1 MSGFL
6 PAFVAIRERQRRAR
20 VVALLL
26 GLSQAATAFAQ
37 MPITAPAEAAAPRAE
52 DRLPDAPPA
61 EPPAVAAPPPAPP
74 ALSSAPA
81 PAPSPPT
88 PTPGDMPA
96 SEASDEAGARVPGD
110 SASGAGRAVP
120 VRYTLEAIQVR
131 GNSRTERRVVL
142 RYVPFKPGNVFDVD
156 DAEVELSRYRLL
168 GTGFFRDVQFS
179 LKKGSERG
187 LVVLVIDVT
196 ERNTIVVNDISM
208 GLAADAARNG
218 RVRRLSGYA
227 GLDVAETN
235 LAGTGITLGGAMAF
249 ATNQLALRVRF
260 LDPAF
265 LGSNWM
271 VGGSL
276 LYNDAQDFFGT
287 SGVKWT
293 DPDSREVFDSAVIDY
308 TRFGGSLGVGRD
320 LSVSTQ
326 LWLHYRLESLNASY
340 PYEASQSR
348 GFATEPIDFDI
359 IRGRSVLSTLR
370 GTLQVD
376 TRDHPFLPTRGSFST
391 ITTEVGLLP
400 AGRDYD
406 YARIDAQ
413 TSRWFKLPWHEHVL
427 RLSAFGGAIAGN
439 APFFEQYYV
448 GDFSDFLPDRVL
460 GVTFDHRYPKN
471 FLGTEIVEVRYGKY
485 AFDLNAEYRVPLYRG
500 HHTVFG
506 IDFFGSGG
514 LYSVASDRD
523 FTHPPKA
530 YSGFARFPLDL
541 TFNLG
546 FRMDTS
552 AGGFVFAFSNVLG
565 FLPVRGQGPAG
576 ND

>member
-1 MSGFL
+1 M
-6 PAFVAIRERQRRAR
+6 RRAR
-20 VVALLL
+20 AVALLL
-26 GLSQAATAFAQ
+26 GLSHASEVLAQ
-37 MPITAPAEAAAPRAE
+37 MPVAQPVELAPGAPEDRRPEAAQQPAPEPPVSAPAEAPPAAPPV
-52 DRLPDAPPA
+52 D
-61 EPPAVAAPPPAPP
+61 AVAASEPRPAPMVD
-74 ALSSAPA
+74 ARAN
-81 PAPSPPT
+81 
-88 PTPGDMPA
+88 
-96 SEASDEAGARVPGD
+96 AGTAAAN
-110 SASGAGRAVP
+110 ASGHGVP
-120 VRYTLEAIQVR
+120 VRYTLEAIRVR
-131 GNSRTERRVVL
+131 GNTRTQRRVVL

-156 DAEVELSRYRLL
+156 DPEVELSRYRLL
-168 GTGFFRDVQFS
+168 GTGFFRDVQYS
-179 LKKGSERG
+179 LKKGSQRG
-187 LVVLVIDVT
+187 LVVLVIDVS
-196 ERNTIVVNDISM
+196 ERNTIVINDISM
-208 GLAADAARNG
+208 GLAADAGDNG
-218 RVRRLSGYA
+218 RVRVLSGYA

-235 LAGTGITLGGAMAF
+235 LAGTGITLGGAMAV
-249 ATNQLALRVRF
+249 ATEQLALRVRF

-265 LGSNWM
+265 LSSNWM
-271 VGGSL
+271 LGGSL
-276 LYNDAQDFFGT
+276 LYNDATDYFGT
-287 SGVKWT
+287 SHVQWV
-293 DPDSREVFDSAVIDY
+293 DPNRDKQFDSAAVDY

-326 LWLHYRLESLNASY
+326 LWLHYRLESLNAS
-340 PYEASQSR
+340 PPLAASQVR

-370 GTLQVD
+370 GTLQID

-406 YARIDAQ
+406 YARVDVQ
-413 TSRWFKLPWHEHVL
+413 TSRWFKLPWKEHVL
-427 RLSAFGGAIAGN
+427 RLSAFAGAISGN

-471 FLGTEIVEVRYGKY
+471 FLGTDIVEVRYGKY
-485 AFDLNAEYRVPLYRG
+485 AADLNAEYRIPLYRG
-500 HHTVFG
+500 HHTIFG

-514 LYSVASDRD
+514 AYSVASDRD
-523 FTHPPKA
+523 FTHPPRA
-530 YSGFARFPLDL
+530 YSGFARFPVDL

-565 FLPVRGQGPAG
+565 LLPVRGQGPAG

>member
-1 MSGFL
+1 
-6 PAFVAIRERQRRAR
+6 
-20 VVALLL
+20 
-26 GLSQAATAFAQ
+26 
-37 MPITAPAEAAAPRAE
+37 
-52 DRLPDAPPA
+52 
-61 EPPAVAAPPPAPP
+61 
-74 ALSSAPA
+74 
-81 PAPSPPT
+81 
-88 PTPGDMPA
+88 
-96 SEASDEAGARVPGD
+96 
-110 SASGAGRAVP
+110 
-120 VRYTLEAIQVR
+120 
-131 GNSRTERRVVL
+131 VL

-156 DAEVELSRYRLL
+156 DPEVELSRYRLL

-179 LKKGSERG
+179 LKKGSQRG
-187 LVVLVIDVT
+187 LVVLVIDVS
-196 ERNTIVVNDISM
+196 ERNTIVINDISM
-208 GLAADAARNG
+208 GLAADAGGNG
-218 RVRRLSGYA
+218 RVRVLSGYA

-235 LAGTGITLGGAMAF
+235 LAGTGITLGGAMAV
-249 ATNQLALRVRF
+249 ASNQLALRVRF

-271 VGGSL
+271 LGGSL
-276 LYNDAQDFFGT
+276 LYNDATDYFGT
-287 SGVKWT
+287 SRVAWVDPNT
-293 DPDSREVFDSAVIDY
+293 DVQFDSAAVDY

-340 PYEASQSR
+340 PFEASQVR

-376 TRDHPFLPTRGSFST
+376 TRDHPFLPTRGSFT
-391 ITTEVGLLP
+391 TVTTEVGLLP

-406 YARIDAQ
+406 YARIDMQ
-413 TSRWFKLPWHEHVL
+413 TSRWFKLPWREHVL
-427 RLSAFGGAIAGN
+427 RLSAFAGRHLRQCAVLRAVLRRRLQRLLARPRPGRDVRPPVPQEFLGHRDRGGALRQIRLRR
-439 APFFEQYYV
+439 Q
-448 GDFSDFLPDRVL
+448 R
-460 GVTFDHRYPKN
+460 
-471 FLGTEIVEVRYGKY
+471 
-485 AFDLNAEYRVPLYRG
+485 EYRIPLYRG

-514 LYSVASDRD
+514 IYSVASDRD
-523 FTHPPKA
+523 FTHPPRA
-530 YSGFARFPLDL
+530 TRVCAFPLDL

>member
-6 PAFVAIRERQRRAR
+6 PAFVATRERQRRAR

-26 GLSQAATAFAQ
+26 GLSYAGAAFAQ
-37 MPITAPAEAAAPRAE
+37 LPVSAPADAAGARAE

-61 EPPAVAAPPPAPP
+61 EPPAPVVAPPPVEPAPP
-74 ALSSAPA
+74 PPILPSEAPGSDAL
-81 PAPSPPT
+81 
-88 PTPGDMPA
+88 A
-96 SEASDEAGARVPGD
+96 SEEQGSRAAGDAAVNG
-110 SASGAGRAVP
+110 GGRAVP

-131 GNSRTERRVVL
+131 GNSRTQRRVVL

-156 DAEVELSRYRLL
+156 DPEVELSRYRLL
-168 GTGFFRDVQFS
+168 GTGFFRDVQYS

-196 ERNTIVVNDISM
+196 ERNTIVINDISM

-249 ATNQLALRVRF
+249 ASNQMALRVRF

-276 LYNDAQDFFGT
+276 LYNDAEDFFGT

-293 DPDSREVFDSAVIDY
+293 DPNSNEVFDSAVVDY

-340 PYEASQSR
+340 PYEASQVR

-406 YARIDAQ
+406 YARIDVQ
-413 TSRWFKLPWHEHVL
+413 TSRWFKLPWREHVL

-448 GDFSDFLPDRVL
+448 GDFTDFLPDRVL

-485 AFDLNAEYRVPLYRG
+485 AFDLNAEYRIPLYRG
-500 HHTVFG
+500 RHTVFG

-514 LYSVASDRD
+514 AYSVASDRD
-523 FTHPPKA
+523 FTHPPRA

>member
-6 PAFVAIRERQRRAR
+6 PASVAIRERLRRAR
-20 VVALLL
+20 FVALAL
-26 GLSQAATAFAQ
+26 GLSHASRAFGQ
-37 MPITAPAEAAAPRAE
+37 MPLTAPAAAGPSTEVRRA
-52 DRLPDAPPA
+52 
-61 EPPAVAAPPPAPP
+61 AVTTPPPAPE
-74 ALSSAPA
+74 APA
-81 PAPSPPT
+81 SASPPEPSSSSDDLRT
-88 PTPGDMPA
+88 SVDAGPPA
-96 SEASDEAGARVPGD
+96 ANHG
-110 SASGAGRAVP
+110 VP

-131 GNSRTERRVVL
+131 GNTRTQRRVVL

-156 DAEVELSRYRLL
+156 DPEVELSRYRLL
-168 GTGFFRDVQFS
+168 GTGFFRDVQYS

-196 ERNTIVVNDISM
+196 ERNTIVINDVSM
-208 GLAADAARNG
+208 GLAADDGRNG

-249 ATNQLALRVRF
+249 ATHQLALRVRF

-276 LYNDAQDFFGT
+276 LYNNAQDFFGT
-287 SGVKWT
+287 SHALWVYPNGAT
-293 DPDSREVFDSAVIDY
+293 QYDSAVVDY

-326 LWLHYRLESLNASY
+326 VWLHYRLESVNADY
-340 PYEASQSR
+340 PYAASQVR

-391 ITTEVGLLP
+391 ITAEVGLLP

-406 YARIDAQ
+406 YARVDVQ
-413 TSRWFKLPWHEHVL
+413 TSRWFKLPWRDHVL
-427 RLSAFGGAIAGN
+427 RLSAFGGAISGN

-448 GDFSDFLPDRVL
+448 GDFTDFLPDRVL

-485 AFDLNAEYRVPLYRG
+485 AFDVNAEYRIPLYRG

-523 FTHPPKA
+523 FTHPPRA

>member
-26 GLSQAATAFAQ
+26 GLSHASAALGQ
-37 MPITAPAEAAAPRAE
+37 VPVSPPAPAAAERLPVAPRGEPPAAVSPPSAAAP
-52 DRLPDAPPA
+52 PA
-61 EPPAVAAPPPAPP
+61 AATPPPPAP
-74 ALSSAPA
+74 S
-81 PAPSPPT
+81 
-88 PTPGDMPA
+88 
-96 SEASDEAGARVPGD
+96 SEAPPSDVPPADSLTGDESGAHASGD
-110 SASGAGRAVP
+110 SAGNGGKRAVP
-120 VRYTLEAIQVR
+120 VRYTLEAIQVH
-131 GNSRTERRVVL
+131 GNSRTQRRVVL
-142 RYVPFKPGNVFDVD
+142 RYVPFKPGSVFDVD
-156 DAEVELSRYRLL
+156 DPEVELSRYRLL
-168 GTGFFRDVQFS
+168 GTGFFRDVQYS

-187 LVVLVIDVT
+187 LVVLVIDVR
-196 ERNTIVVNDISM
+196 ERNTIVINDISM

-218 RVRRLSGYA
+218 RVLSGYA

-235 LAGTGITLGGAMAF
+235 LAGTGITLGGALAF
-249 ATNQLALRVRF
+249 ASNQLALRVRF

-265 LGSNWM
+265 LGSTWM

-276 LYNDAQDFFGT
+276 LYNDALDFFGT
-287 SGVKWT
+287 SRVKWI
-293 DPDSREVFDSAVIDY
+293 DPDQAEHYDSAVVNY

-376 TRDHPFLPTRGSFST
+376 TRDHPFLPTRGAFST

-406 YARIDAQ
+406 YARIDVQ
-413 TSRWFKLPWHEHVL
+413 TSRWFKLPWREHVL
-427 RLSAFGGAIAGN
+427 RLSAFGGAISGN
-439 APFFEQYYV
+439 APFFEQYYI

-485 AFDLNAEYRVPLYRG
+485 AFDLNAEYRIPLYRG

-514 LYSVASDRD
+514 AYSVASDRD
-523 FTHPPKA
+523 FTHPPRA

-565 FLPVRGQGPAG
+565 FLPLRGQGPAG

>member
-1 MSGFL
+1 
-6 PAFVAIRERQRRAR
+6 
-20 VVALLL
+20 
-26 GLSQAATAFAQ
+26 
-37 MPITAPAEAAAPRAE
+37 
-52 DRLPDAPPA
+52 
-61 EPPAVAAPPPAPP
+61 
-74 ALSSAPA
+74 
-81 PAPSPPT
+81 
-88 PTPGDMPA
+88 
-96 SEASDEAGARVPGD
+96 
-110 SASGAGRAVP
+110 
-120 VRYTLEAIQVR
+120 
-131 GNSRTERRVVL
+131 
-142 RYVPFKPGNVFDVD
+142 
-156 DAEVELSRYRLL
+156 
-168 GTGFFRDVQFS
+168 VQYS

-187 LVVLVIDVT
+187 MVVLVIDVK
-196 ERNTIVVNDISM
+196 ERNTIVINDISM
-208 GLAADAARNG
+208 GLAADANRNG
-218 RVRRLSGYA
+218 RVHRLSGYA

-235 LAGTGITLGGAMAF
+235 LAGTGITLGGAMAV

-265 LGSNWM
+265 LGTSWM

-276 LYNDAQDFFGT
+276 LYNDAFDYFGT
-287 SGVKWT
+287 SQVNSV
-293 DPDSREVFDSAVIDY
+293 DPQLGTLLDSAVVDY
-308 TRFGGSLGVGRD
+308 TRFGGSIGIGRD

-340 PYEASQSR
+340 PLEASQVR

-359 IRGRSVLSTLR
+359 IRGHSVLSTLR

-406 YARIDAQ
+406 YARIDVQ
-413 TSRWFKLPWHEHVL
+413 TSRWFKLPWRDHVL
-427 RLSAFGGAIAGN
+427 RLSAFAGAISGN

-485 AFDLNAEYRVPLYRG
+485 AADINAEYRIPLYRG
-500 HHTVFG
+500 HHTIFG

-514 LYSVASDRD
+514 AYSVASDRD
-523 FTHPPKA
+523 FTHPPRA

-576 ND
+576 Q